1 MNINEQEILRMAM
14 VGYAMELVKIQ
25 DQIDSVR
32 VMLAIANSPIVRM
45 AEKAKREKSRKGGR
59 G

>member
-1 MNINEQEILRMAM
+1 MNIDEQEILRMAL

-32 VMLAIANSPIVRM
+32 AMLAVAN
-45 AEKAKREKSRKGGR
+45 AKREKARKGGR
-59 G
+59 R